1 MRKKILLICGS
12 LNQTTQM
19 HQIAEELSDCD
30 LFFTPFYGDL
40 LLSLARRFN
49 LAEFTVMGTKFSSRC
64 LEYLNQHQL
73 ALDLEGRSRDYDL
86 ILTCSDLVV
95 PKNILKR
102 KIVLVQEGMT
112 DPENLAYHIVR
123 RVPMLPRWLASTAAT
138 GLSNAFTVFCVA
150 SEGYRELFIKKGVR
164 SEKIVVTGIPNFDNC
179 ARFLKNDFP
188 FRGFVLVCTSDTRE
202 TFKFDNRKRFIER
215 AVSIA
220 AGRQL
225 IFKLHPN
232 ENVDRSTSEIRAIAP
247 RALVY
252 SKGSAEEMIANCDV
266 LITQYSSTAFVG
278 IALGKEVHSYFN
290 ADDLRKL
297 MPIQNNC
304 AAKNIAAVCRGVLET
319 AQAYQCRKSK
329 YEDGSIG
336 QTVSGSYAYE
346 NACCSSGQNKI

>member
-1 MRKKILLICGS
+1 MRRKILLICGS

-19 HQIAEELSDCD
+19 HQIAKELSDCD

-40 LLSLARRFN
+40 LLSAARRFN
-49 LAEFTVMGTKFSSRC
+49 LAEFTVMGRKLSSRC
-64 LEYLNQHQL
+64 LEYLNQHKL
-73 ALDLEGRSRDYDL
+73 NLDLEGRSRDYDL

-95 PKNILKR
+95 PKNILNK
-102 KIVLVQEGMT
+102 KVVLVQEGMT
-112 DPENLAYHIVR
+112 DPENFAYHITK
-123 RVPMLPRWLASTAAT
+123 RVPILPRWLASTAAT
-138 GLSNAFTVFCVA
+138 GLSNAFTAFCVA

-179 ARFLKNDFP
+179 ARFIKNDFP

-232 ENVDRSTSEIRAIAP
+232 ENVDRSIHEIREIAP
-247 RALVY
+247 QALVY
-252 SKGSAEEMIANCDV
+252 SVGSAEEMIANCDV

-278 IALGKEVHSYFN
+278 IALGKEVHSYFD

-319 AQAYQCRKSK
+319 AQAYRCRKSE
-329 YEDGSIG
+329 YEDRSIG
-336 QTVSGSYAYE
+336 HAVSGSYAYE
-346 NACCSSGQNKI
+346 NACCSSGQDKL